1 MDNFSIAFNSK
12 YKGHIKDLI
21 KYKIS
26 SFFSTIL
33 ISIIIFFIGA
43 YVSYIDYNRVI
54 NTIEFIFGNILIV
67 ISVIFLFISP
77 FVLIF
82 INYNHSLKGEIRINF
97 IFQDNKINYSIYTNK
112 HNKSYDESGVVV
124 SLLRKKNFL
133 ILSNEKA
140 KEYFISLNALS
151 EFDKNKLIDL
161 SNNFKNI
168 INNK

>member
-1 MDNFSIAFNSK
+1 MDNFSITFNSK
-12 YKGHIKDLI
+12 YKDHIKDLI

-33 ISIIIFFIGA
+33 ISIIIFFIGV

-97 IFQDNKINYSIYTNK
+97 IFQDNKINYSTYTNK
-112 HNKSYDESGVVV
+112 
-124 SLLRKKNFL
+124 
-133 ILSNEKA
+133 
-140 KEYFISLNALS
+140 
-151 EFDKNKLIDL
+151 
-161 SNNFKNI
+161 
-168 INNK
+168 

>member
-1 MDNFSIAFNSK
+1 MDNFSITFNSK
-12 YKGHIKDLI
+12 YKDHIKDLI

-26 SFFSTIL
+26 SLFSTIL
-33 ISIIIFFIGA
+33 ISIIIFFIGV

-54 NTIEFIFGNILIV
+54 NFF
-67 ISVIFLFISP
+67 
-77 FVLIF
+77 
-82 INYNHSLKGEIRINF
+82 
-97 IFQDNKINYSIYTNK
+97 
-112 HNKSYDESGVVV
+112 NKSYDESGVVV
-124 SLLRKKNFL
+124 SLLKKKNFL

-140 KEYFISLNALS
+140 KEYFIPLNALS